1 MIRGVFALL
10 ALSVIVS
17 SGALAQNSNVNVR
30 VRLLHLVFPISIE
43 GTSLQVTDLDRQE
56 IENVSIPRGDSLV
69 IDHKKI
75 GREKFWIL
83 KKGDKIVRSS
93 RAFIEIQSASPKIKI
108 SGFEL
113 PSPLVLSPHGTTV
126 DVIGALKMD
135 DYLEGVLAGEMPAAW
150 PLEALKAQ
158 AIAARTYTLFEMQ
171 ERAKDIY
178 QLDGVLDQA
187 YTPLLKGSQKEK
199 IREALD
205 QTQDKVL
212 YKNGRLFKAFYHSD
226 CGGQTEDPS
235 VVWGS
240 SKGGDIAANS
250 HVSAP
255 AIIDSQC
262 AFSPTGKW
270 TLDVSL
276 DELKDKL
283 NSSGL
288 SLADVKN
295 VRVASRTPS
304 QRADLLAFNDGQE
317 DTLVSGNNLRRILGY
332 KKLKSTLFTIV
343 QKGNEVIFDGRGNGH
358 GSGLCQWG
366 ARYMAEK
373 GSRVVAIL
381 NHYYPSA
388 TLSEFHVAH
397 R

>member
-178 QLDGVLDQA
+178 QLDGSVLDQA

-199 IREALD
+199 IREATRTFFTSASERPEELSLSFSSSNE
-205 QTQDKVL
+205 TSNVHFPVGL
-212 YKNGRLFKAFYHSD
+212 KAHWLSMMAGALTCELAAISPPLLLPHTTD
-226 CGGQTEDPS
+226 
-235 VVWGS
+235 GS
-240 SKGGDIAANS
+240 S
-250 HVSAP
+250 VCP
-255 AIIDSQC
+255 PQ
-262 AFSPTGKW
+262 
-270 TLDVSL
+270 
-276 DELKDKL
+276 
-283 NSSGL
+283 
-288 SLADVKN
+288 
-295 VRVASRTPS
+295 
-304 QRADLLAFNDGQE
+304 
-317 DTLVSGNNLRRILGY
+317 
-332 KKLKSTLFTIV
+332 
-343 QKGNEVIFDGRGNGH
+343 
-358 GSGLCQWG
+358 
-366 ARYMAEK
+366 
-373 GSRVVAIL
+373 
-381 NHYYPSA
+381 
-388 TLSEFHVAH
+388 SE
-397 R
+397 